1 MAWQKRKKKENPIKL
16 GTCLYNERSEQKVR
30 LWFMTYELLQNTGK
44 FICNW
49 EKKSFC
55 SPLVGIINLKIHVTL
70 NV

>member
-49 EKKSFC
+49 EKNHFV
-55 SPLVGIINLKIHVTL
+55 LL
-70 NV
+70 